1 MAQDHSQDNDKLPV
15 AGDTKPA
22 ADASIEKTTDK
33 PTGKSTAT
41 ADAKAAK
48 NSKPKPAPK
57 TARRSALAVFCLLL
71 IVLLGGV
78 GGWFGWQMWQQLA
91 HLERD
96 AAAGDTPVAAA
107 FNPSAI
113 NNEVSTLK
121 RRVGQQDKLLAQ
133 LQTERADTS
142 QLNSLGLQ
150 QAAMERRL
158 QALSDTSRDDWKLA
172 EAAFLLRLASQRML
186 IEHNSSEAIAL
197 TQAADTIL
205 RDQDD
210 PDLFGVRQTL
220 ARELTEL
227 KMVQPVDREGLYVRL
242 QALIEQVSQL
252 NQLQGYQRES
262 IGPDATA
269 APAPVAQGVWPKVKA
284 SFSRAFNTMGGYIR
298 VRDREQKV
306 APLLPPEQ
314 RYFLTQNLRLMLEQ
328 AQLGLLREQPRVY
341 HQSLE
346 KAQQWAREYFEHD
359 SRSKVMI
366 EELGQLQQEAV
377 VVELP
382 DINQAL
388 AQLQAY
394 IQKLHSIEAGGTP

>member
-1 MAQDHSQDNDKLPV
+1 MAQDHSQNNDKLPV
-15 AGDTKPA
+15 VGDAEPA
-22 ADASIEKTTDK
+22 SSAEAALDSNTTATEEAS
-33 PTGKSTAT
+33 STAKVKPNL
-41 ADAKAAK
+41 KA
-48 NSKPKPAPK
+48 P
-57 TARRSALAVFCLLL
+57 RRSGLAVFCLLL
-71 IVLLGGV
+71 IVVLGGA

-91 HLERD
+91 LLENNVPAND
-96 AAAGDTPVAAA
+96 APAVASFDPTAL
-107 FNPSAI
+107 NREI
-113 NNEVSTLK
+113 NTLK
-121 RRVGQQDKLLAQ
+121 NRLGQQDKRFAQ
-133 LQTERADTS
+133 LQAERADTS
-142 QLNSLGLQ
+142 QLNSLGQQ

-205 RDQDD
+205 RDQND

-227 KMVQPVDREGLYVRL
+227 KMVQPVDREGLYARL
-242 QALIEQVSQL
+242 QSLTEQVAQL
-252 NQLQGYQRES
+252 KQLHSYQREAL
-262 IGPDATA
+262 GPDNTVTSE
-269 APAPVAQGVWPKVKA
+269 PVAQGVWAKVKA
-284 SFSRAFNTMGGYIR
+284 SFGRALSTMSSYVR
-298 VRDREQKV
+298 VRDREQEV

-328 AQLGLLREQPRVY
+328 AQLGLLREQPRIY

-346 KAQQWAREYFEHD
+346 RSQQWIAEYFEQNN
-359 SRSKVMI
+359 RSKLI
-366 EELGQLQQEAV
+366 LEELAQLQQEPV

-388 AQLQAY
+388 GQLQAY
-394 IQKLHSIEAGGTP
+394 IQKLHRIEAGGTP